1 MKPLHPDVL
10 WEFPTV
16 ITVTIYGV
24 KVVFFSEI
32 GKSHSNGDMGW
43 GVTARLLARYTGEIG
58 QFMPVALSVI
68 VFLMPMD
75 LPMVMM
81 TITAL

>member
-24 KVVFFSEI
+24 KVVFFLR
-32 GKSHSNGDMGW
+32 K
-43 GVTARLLARYTGEIG
+43 
-58 QFMPVALSVI
+58 
-68 VFLMPMD
+68 
-75 LPMVMM
+75 
-81 TITAL
+81 